1 MEDDELFGVPPEL
14 CRIYGFGQ
22 IGVANDLNLGSH
34 ARTKKIWRTIR
45 NYRDKFLPGF
55 KAEGVAMADAISKY
69 QNQANLYRVLYQS
82 NFVFKPTEALMQ
94 MLVLK
99 TALC

>member
-1 MEDDELFGVPPEL
+1 MELGLYMDQCRTIFRADFDAVRASGRDAQASAMQLVIQHSFGSASMEDDELFGVPPEL

-55 KAEGVAMADAISKY
+55 KA
-69 QNQANLYRVLYQS
+69 
-82 NFVFKPTEALMQ
+82 
-94 MLVLK
+94 
-99 TALC
+99 